1 MFSTE
6 SGAGLRITSGAA
18 LQQQRIRRLLM
29 NVIKTATMLVAAAT
43 LIFLFAPT
51 ADAQFYKQTNLV
63 SDISGMA
70 TITDPLLVN
79 PWGMSS
85 SSGSPLWVSNAGT
98 STSTIYAIN
107 PATGAITVA
116 RPPVTIPAPP
126 SGQLFNGTA
135 NFVVT
140 S

>member
-1 MFSTE
+1 MTI
-6 SGAGLRITSGAA
+6 LRSAA
-18 LQQQRIRRLLM
+18 L
-29 NVIKTATMLVAAAT
+29 LVAVAVCA
-43 LIFLFAPT
+43 FLLAPT
-51 ADAQFYKQTNLV
+51 ASAQFYKQTNLV
-63 SDISGMA
+63 SDLPGAVIM
-70 TITDPLLVN
+70 DPLLVN

-135 NFVVT
+135 NFVVSSGLASGPAVFT
-140 S
+140 FAG